1 MEVLTLSR
9 YQLVEKQLIEFN
21 RVAMQ
26 RPDFKK
32 TDDMFNR
39 VLQRDNI
46 AVVTLFENKQTGT
59 RFIVVNAHIH
69 WDPQYRDVKLVQVA
83 LLIDEVDKI
92 AARFA
97 RYPPR
102 LNTEDGSDRPPPVY
116 TDGTKIPMILC
127 GDFNSVPDSGVYEFL
142 ANGTVASTH
151 PDFMSHVYGNYTSEG
166 LRHRF
171 GLKSAYASI
180 GEMPMTNYT
189 PSFSGVID
197 YIWYSTNNLSVTSL
211 LGEVDKTYLSKVVGF
226 PNVHFPSE
234 YVCHTSIFL
243 CFY

>member
-1 MEVLTLSR
+1 M
-9 YQLVEKQLIEFN
+9 EKQLIEFR

-46 AVVTLFENKQTGT
+46 AVVALLENKATGA
-59 RFIVVNAHIH
+59 RLIVANLHLH
-69 WDPQYRDVKLVQVA
+69 WDHQECDVKLVQVA
-83 LLIDEVDKI
+83 LLIDEIDKI

-102 LNTEDGSDRPPPVY
+102 LPSAASSPTDEKSAPSPKPAPTY
-116 TDGTKIPMILC
+116 SDGTKIPLIVC
-127 GDFNSVPDSGVYEFL
+127 GDFNSIPDSGVYEFL
-142 ANGTVASTH
+142 ANGTVPSDH

-166 LRHRF
+166 LRHRL
-171 GLKSAYASI
+171 GLKSAYAAM
-180 GEMPMTNYT
+180 GEHPLTNYT
-189 PSFSGVID
+189 ASFHGEID
-197 YIWYSTNNLSVTSL
+197 YIWYSTNNLTVTSVYS
-211 LGEVDKTYLSKVVGF
+211 EVDTGYLSKVVGF

-234 YVCHTSIFL
+234 
-243 CFY
+243 